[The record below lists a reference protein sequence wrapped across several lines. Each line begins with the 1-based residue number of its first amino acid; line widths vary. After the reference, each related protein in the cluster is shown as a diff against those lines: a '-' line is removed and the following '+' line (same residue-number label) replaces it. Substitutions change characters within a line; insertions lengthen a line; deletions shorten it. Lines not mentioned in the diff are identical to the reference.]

1 MNVWNKEKPN
11 QIAMIYGTLIAL
23 GLIVYFLL
31 MYVVGLIHVIELRL
45 VNLFIILAGI
55 YFALKQF
62 RRTHDGSLD
71 YFRALTLGTYTAF
84 MGVIT
89 FGLYVFLFLKIEGH
103 LMESI
108 RVNES
113 LGAYM
118 NPYIASFAVIIEGTF
133 AGFGLTYMLVN
144 FMNTDRVTTPTGPQA
159 SKPVTRETRPSHG

>member
-11 QIAMIYGTLIAL
+11 EIAMIYGTLIAL

-45 VNLFIILAGI
+45 VNLFIILGGI
-55 YFALKQF
+55 YFGLKQF
-62 RRTHDGSLD
+62 RRTHGGSLD
-71 YFRALTLGTYTAF
+71 YFSALTLGTYTAF

-89 FGLYVFLFLKIEGH
+89 FGLYVFLFLTIEGR

-113 LGAYM
+113 LGSYM
-118 NPYIASFAVIIEGTF
+118 NPYIASFAVMIEGTF
-133 AGFGLTYMLVN
+133 SGFGLTYMLVN
-144 FMNTDRVTTPTGPQA
+144 FMNTDRVSKSTGPQA
-159 SKPVTRETRPSHG
+159 SKTVAPTPRPSHG